1 MVRLNPTSLI
11 LLGVTFTFIG
21 TLIIFLS
28 FLIGG
33 SGSVSTGII
42 IFIGPFPI
50 VFGSGEHGDL
60 LILIGLTIMILMI
73 AISYIMFRQRKG

>member
-1 MVRLNPTSLI
+1 
-11 LLGVTFTFIG
+11 
-21 TLIIFLS
+21 
-28 FLIGG
+28 
-33 SGSVSTGII
+33 
-42 IFIGPFPI
+42 